1 MNRTVSIVILGISV
15 LVLAVGILFLCAAAQ
30 QPGRLL
36 LAVILLVLGGGLA
49 AWSGM
54 NLRRLRELDPEE
66 LSDQITVLADRNPEG
81 EVTLAQVVAELKVP
95 DESAQAALQLLED
108 KGIAKYEY
116 RDGKRVYTFPG
127 LKDEKL
133 VRKCVFCGTTY
144 SVREPVHTCPNCG
157 GDVQLV
163 RE

>member
-1 MNRTVSIVILGISV
+1 MSRTISIVILGISV
-15 LVLAVGILFLCAAAQ
+15 LLLAVGILFLCAAVRE
-30 QPGRLL
+30 PSRLV

-49 AWSGM
+49 AWSGIS
-54 NLRRLRELDPEE
+54 LRRLRELDPEE
-66 LSDQITVLADRNPEG
+66 LSDQITILADRNPDG

-95 DESAQAALQLLED
+95 DESAQAALRLLED
-108 KGIAKYEY
+108 KDIARYEF

-127 LKDEKL
+127 LKEEKL
-133 VRKCVFCGTTY
+133 VRKCVYCGSTY
-144 SVREPVHTCPNCG
+144 SVREPIHICPNCG